1 MLARQEW
8 RDRNF
13 KVNIRLKLID
23 CNNRAKRFLLLAG
36 GGVVV
41 EGVLGESLS
50 LAVCGGEME
59 GCKEMRIGLDKR
71 FYLNSVCVIPST
83 RG

>member
-1 MLARQEW
+1 MTS
-8 RDRNF
+8 RDDDTF
-13 KVNIRLKLID
+13 
-23 CNNRAKRFLLLAG
+23 CLLVASPREAG
-36 GGVVV
+36 VGVVV